1 MGKKKQTVLET
12 AILLTLIT
20 GAMFPVTGQATNRNV
35 AQIGVDNAG
44 KLITVGTET
53 QWELEWNAI
62 AKAPTSLKPFGVGY
76 NQVDTS
82 TSPTGLSVYADTVKI
97 ESTQAPRQSY
107 GLSLNDTNPKGNA
120 ATAQNHTV
128 NITAGNIAIKAEGGT
143 NTRFGDMVAGV
154 NTYYVPVNMKANN
167 ELTIAAN
174 NKNNANRSPASYVI
188 QTDSAP
194 VSLEASD
201 ITLSTKGKRLVRGI
215 RVDTTQTD
223 LPGSVTLQ
231 ASGALHVQSELVDD

>member
-1 MGKKKQTVLET
+1 MCLTLEFNLEKRRLDADRALCVFSHSSNVTVGTNKFYRRNCQRGGKFQSKMGKKKQTVLET

-53 QWELEWNAI
+53 QWEPEWNAI

-107 GLSLNDTNPKGNA
+107 GLSLNDTNPKG
-120 ATAQNHTV
+120 
-128 NITAGNIAIKAEGGT
+128 K
-143 NTRFGDMVAGV
+143 
-154 NTYYVPVNMKANN
+154 
-167 ELTIAAN
+167 L
-174 NKNNANRSPASYVI
+174 
-188 QTDSAP
+188 
-194 VSLEASD
+194 L
-201 ITLSTKGKRLVRGI
+201 
-215 RVDTTQTD
+215 
-223 LPGSVTLQ
+223 LPKIIP
-231 ASGALHVQSELVDD
+231 

>member
-1 MGKKKQTVLET
+1 MKKQRKKQKVLET
-12 AILLTLIT
+12 AILLTLLT
-20 GAMFPVTGQATNRNV
+20 GAVFPVTGQATNRNV
-35 AQIGVDNAG
+35 AQMGVDNAG
-44 KLITVGTET
+44 ELMTVGTET
-53 QWELEWNAI
+53 QWETEWNAI
-62 AKAPTSLKPFGVGY
+62 APAGRKPFGVGY

-97 ESTQAPRQSY
+97 ESTQTARQSY

-120 ATAQNHTV
+120 ATAKNHTV
-128 NITAGNIAIKAEGGT
+128 NITAGNIAIKAEGST
-143 NTRFGDMVAGV
+143 DTRYGDMVAGI

-174 NKNNANRSPASYVI
+174 NKNSENKSPASYVI

-201 ITLSTKGKRLVRGI
+201 ITLSTMGKRLVRGI
-215 RVDTTQTD
+215 SVWI
-223 LPGSVTLQ
+223 LPKLACQDPSHYRPVEICMY
-231 ASGALHVQSELVDD
+231 SQSL